1 MVRRISGKPAITSTS
16 HLKVN
21 GTTIEQPTE
30 IANAI
35 ASTVAHNSSSDH
47 YTKRFRRFKAHQE
60 KRNVTF
66 ASNNLEEYNLPFS
79 LSELQKAIHKAHDS
93 AAGPDSIH
101 YQMLKHLPTTALD
114 TLLHSFNDLWSSGT
128 FPQSWS
134 DATIIPIAKPG
145 KDPTVP
151 GNYRP
156 IALTSCVCKT
166 FERVVNE
173 RLVWYLEANHI
184 LTEYQ
189 SGFRKR
195 RSRTDQLVRL
205 ESYIREAFV
214 RRERVVSVF
223 FDLEKAYDTTWKHGI
238 LRDLHDAGLRGRL
251 PDFISKF
258 LANRS
263 FRVRIGTSLSDAYKQ
278 EMGVPQGSILSVT
291 LFILK
296 INSIIKCL
304 PAGIRGSLY
313 VDDFLICFRS
323 KTMKSIE
330 RQLQRC
336 LNSIQTWADENGF
349 QFSKTKTVCM
359 HFSNVN
365 SVHADPDLQL
375 YGESIPV
382 VAETKFLGLILD
394 KKLTFIPHIKYL
406 KDRCMKAMNLLRVVA
421 HKDWGADCATL
432 LKLYRSHVRS
442 KLDYGCV
449 VYSSA
454 RQSALDC
461 LDRVQNA
468 ALRVCLGAFRTSPI
482 ASLHVEAGELP
493 LTLRCQHLSLQYII

>member
-1 MVRRISGKPAITSTS
+1 M
-16 HLKVN
+16 
-21 GTTIEQPTE
+21 
-30 IANAI
+30 
-35 ASTVAHNSSSDH
+35 
-47 YTKRFRRFKAHQE
+47 
-60 KRNVTF
+60 
-66 ASNNLEEYNLPFS
+66 
-79 LSELQKAIHKAHDS
+79 
-93 AAGPDSIH
+93 
-101 YQMLKHLPTTALD
+101 
-114 TLLHSFNDLWSSGT
+114 
-128 FPQSWS
+128 
-134 DATIIPIAKPG
+134 
-145 KDPTVP
+145 
-151 GNYRP
+151 
-156 IALTSCVCKT
+156 
-166 FERVVNE
+166 
-173 RLVWYLEANHI
+173 
-184 LTEYQ
+184 
-189 SGFRKR
+189 
-195 RSRTDQLVRL
+195 
-205 ESYIREAFV
+205 
-214 RRERVVSVF
+214 
-223 FDLEKAYDTTWKHGI
+223 
-238 LRDLHDAGLRGRL
+238 
-251 PDFISKF
+251 
-258 LANRS
+258 
-263 FRVRIGTSLSDAYKQ
+263 
-278 EMGVPQGSILSVT
+278 PQGSILSVT

-336 LNSIQTWADENGF
+336 LNSIETWADENGF

-406 KDRCMKAMNLLRVVA
+406 KHRCMKALNLLRVVA

-449 VYSSA
+449 VYGSA

-493 LTLRCQHLSLQYII
+493 LTCDANS